1 MRHQNTDAG
10 FAPDVDDLFQRL
22 GHVVGLI
29 AHMHV
34 EDAVVAGRDFGE
46 RDEFFRGLV
55 LVGRVDEP
63 RRNAACAF
71 LHAPGHAF
79 FHKAQFFGG
88 GRPVLHAHDVE
99 AHGAEPHIGA
109 QVDARLRG
117 VERIEIGGE
126 PVPAPRFLG
135 YAVEPGNARA
145 PRLLVLVA
153 DGGHRHAVEA
163 YVLCGNPLHDF
174 GQGQRLIYYPQ
185 IRMAVAVDEAGA
197 QDVASDV
204 EHRPG
209 FGHVVGR
216 THGHDAPVAHA
227 DAAFAPGVARPVHD
241 AGVGQEQIQHERF
254 SFVSRARCGA
264 PARRL
269 VP

>member
-1 MRHQNTDAG
+1 M
-10 FAPDVDDLFQRL
+10 
-22 GHVVGLI
+22 
-29 AHMHV
+29 
-34 EDAVVAGRDFGE
+34 
-46 RDEFFRGLV
+46 
-55 LVGRVDEP
+55 P
-63 RRNAACAF
+63 RAF

-99 AHGAEPHIGA
+99 AHGAEPHIGT

-145 PRLLVLVA
+145 PRLLVPVA

-209 FGHVVGR
+209 FGHIVGR

-241 AGVGQEQIQHERF
+241 AGVGQEQIQHERLSLSAEHDAARQLVVLF
-254 SFVSRARCGA
+254 RDEGDARFLSRFAVGGA
-264 PARRL
+264 DVRAVDVLDAELAGPGHVVLEPRAEPVAHR
-269 VP
+269 PHAMAP